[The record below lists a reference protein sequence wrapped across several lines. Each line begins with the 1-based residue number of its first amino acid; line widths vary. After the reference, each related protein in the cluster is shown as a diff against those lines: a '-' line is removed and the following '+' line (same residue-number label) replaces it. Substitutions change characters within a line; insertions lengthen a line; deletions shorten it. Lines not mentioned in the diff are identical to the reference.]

1 MLFLHAKEHIFDL
14 QSMPLHNTETGAG
27 LPRSSAVWR
36 GMGMGRGMTAME
48 NCNIATAAICQD
60 IKAQYSSQTVVNLY
74 SDLAY
79 ISCHIDNS
87 ITAQC
92 VDVNL

>member
-1 MLFLHAKEHIFDL
+1 MEISVSH
-14 QSMPLHNTETGAG
+14 PGAG
-27 LPRSSAVWR
+27 LPRLSAVWR
-36 GMGMGRGMTAME
+36 GMGRGMTAME

-79 ISCHIDNS
+79 ISKIVSNIS
-87 ITAQC
+87 NISRFQ
-92 VDVNL
+92 NLTIFEK